1 MCIRD
6 SSDVVEILDQTKL
19 PFREK
24 IIATTNYIEIIKA
37 IKQLSIR
44 GAPAIGVA
52 GAFAAYL
59 ALKSSRYRQF
69 EKLSKEILFKLKS
82 IESARPTA
90 VNLSWSINRFRRI
103 IISSEETN
111 YKKLVTIFRKEA
123 MAISKEESNVSVMI
137 SEVGS
142 KLIKRNSKIITH
154 CNTGSL
160 ATTGP
165 GTALGVIK
173 FANTKVKGIKVFA
186 TETASRKS
194 KIATALV
201 ANAASQLDPVS
212 GPSGLSP
219 GALGGRT
226 GVGGDQ
232 LIVGADAKAIQ
243 KLDTQGRTFDAV
255 GSAGK
260 GSNKSNSIRLRRH
273 STKRVGGIISL
284 YMPPNVSVTYNAG
297 YTDEPI
303 GGIAELAENVI
314 AGVTSAEDLNEA
326 IGNVVSETN
335 IKGVDQAARQAILG
349 LINAPFSG
357 ARSLYAINQGQI
369 ISHLRKTKSKRDGY
383 DELIGEIIFHNKKRI
398 FSINHALFIHQ
409 NHQNQSYQVQLL
421 VHQAY
426 FYMHLT
432 LEEARRNNIS
442 L

>member
-1 MCIRD
+1 MKETIKLTR
-6 SSDVVEILDQTKL
+6 SDVVEILDQTKL
-19 PFREK
+19 PFSEK

-186 TETASRKS
+186 TETRPLLQGSRLTIYECQKNKIDCTLITDSMASYIIKKE
-194 KIATALV
+194 KIDFV
-201 ANAASQLDPVS
+201 
-212 GPSGLSP
+212 
-219 GALGGRT
+219 
-226 GVGGDQ
+226 
-232 LIVGADAKAIQ
+232 IVGADRIASNGDTANKIGTYQLAISAKFHKIPFYVAAPIS
-243 KLDTQGRTFDAV
+243 TFDF
-255 GSAGK
+255 SAKTGL
-260 GSNKSNSIRLRRH
+260 SIKIEQRNIEEL
-273 STKRVGGIISL
+273 
-284 YMPPNVSVTYNAG
+284 TYF
-297 YTDEPI
+297 E
-303 GGIAELAENVI
+303 
-314 AGVTSAEDLNEA
+314 
-326 IGNVVSETN
+326 
-335 IKGVDQAARQAILG
+335 
-349 LINAPFSG
+349 
-357 ARSLYAINQGQI
+357 
-369 ISHLRKTKSKRDGY
+369 
-383 DELIGEIIFHNKKRI
+383 KKRI
-398 FSINHALFIHQ
+398 SNSKKASNPAFDITPKSLISGIITEKGIIRNPNLIKINKFKNRYL
-409 NHQNQSYQVQLL
+409 
-421 VHQAY
+421 
-426 FYMHLT
+426 
-432 LEEARRNNIS
+432 
-442 L
+442 